1 MRIILGALL
10 GIYFTMAFYGDIN
23 PVAQFNTAADYV
35 TIAIE
40 MGVEVGG
47 QW

>member
-10 GIYFTMAFYGDIN
+10 GVYFTMAFYGDIN
-23 PVAQFNTAADYV
+23 PIAQFNTAADYV

-40 MGVEVGG
+40 KGVEVGG